1 MSEIGNSELFIAI
14 GRIEEA
20 VKYMRESQERMEKKI
35 DAQDAR
41 INEVELDVK
50 ELKTLRENK
59 SSAVAVLIAL
69 AAVGVAVIDLLLP

>member
-1 MSEIGNSELFIAI
+1 MESSSTELFIAI

-35 DAQDAR
+35 DSQDAR
-41 INEVELDVK
+41 ISEVELDVK

-59 SSAVAVLIAL
+59 NSTIAILIAL
-69 AAVGVAVIDLLLP
+69 ASVAVAIISLLLP

>member
-1 MSEIGNSELFIAI
+1 MENNSTELFIAI

-35 DAQDAR
+35 DSQDAR
-41 INEVELDVK
+41 ISEVELDVK

-59 SSAVAVLIAL
+59 NSTIAILIAL
-69 AAVGVAVIDLLLP
+69 ASVAVAIISLLLP

>member
-1 MSEIGNSELFIAI
+1 MPDNNSTELFIAI

-35 DAQDAR
+35 DSQDAR
-41 INEVELDVK
+41 ISEVELDVK

-59 SSAVAVLIAL
+59 NSTIAVLIAL
-69 AAVGVAVIDLLLP
+69 ASVAVAIVSLLFP